1 MDLHDR
7 WRDGKEIS
15 RLIEVDDGVSF
26 NVVLSSEYWS
36 LYDDLNQDYADMDRV
51 ARMCWKDSQN
61 RELGPM
67 WVNDYET
74 FRRWLVAGILLLDD
88 GRKAIEEGRANDNQM
103 HLAKAWLTPDQIDLS
118 DRLEP

>member
-26 NVVLSSEYWS
+26 NVVLSADYWS
-36 LYDDLNQDYADMDRV
+36 LYDDLNQDYADMARV
-51 ARMCWKDSQN
+51 ARICWTDSQD
-61 RELGPM
+61 RELGPL

-88 GRKAIEEGRANDNQM
+88 GRKAIDEGRDNDNQM
-103 HLAKAWLTPDQIDLS
+103 HLAKAWLTPDQIDPS
-118 DRLEP
+118 DRVEP

>member
-15 RLIEVDDGVSF
+15 RLIEVGDGVSF
-26 NVVLSSEYWS
+26 NVVLSSEYWA
-36 LYDDLNQDYADMDRV
+36 LYDDLNQEYADMDRI
-51 ARMCWKDSQN
+51 ARMCWQDSQN

-88 GRKAIEEGRANDNQM
+88 GRKAIEEGRANDNQR
-103 HLAKAWLTPDQIDLS
+103 HLAKAWLTPDQIDSS
-118 DRLEP
+118 DLVEP